1 MSERTTS
8 QAPLEDARNVLF
20 ITRQQLLA
28 QTLGRILARDGDWS
42 VRVLDRDHPRLL
54 DQVAAAEPAVVV
66 VEMDTDVVPS
76 LNLISTLVDSS
87 AGQAVIALGE
97 LDGPTTAEVVCRG
110 AKGSMTYAGSLG
122 DLKRAFEAAAE
133 GRTAVGSA
141 ALTGLVGSRATRP
154 RASTANP
161 AHRLSPREREVLR
174 RLAAGQST
182 RAIADELHISVQTV
196 RKHTQNILGKLG
208 THSKLQAAAIAVR
221 EALV

>member
-1 MSERTTS
+1 MYERAAR
-8 QAPLEDARNVLF
+8 QAPLRDVRNVLF

-28 QTLGRILARDGDWS
+28 QTLGRVLAHDGDWS

-76 LNLISTLVDSS
+76 LDLISTLVDSP
-87 AGQAVIALGE
+87 GGPAVIALGE

-110 AKGSMTYAGSLG
+110 AKGSMTYNGSLG

-133 GRTAVGSA
+133 GRTSVGSA
-141 ALTGLVGSRATRP
+141 ALTGLVGNRASRP
-154 RASTANP
+154 RASAASP
-161 AHRLSPREREVLR
+161 PHRVSPREREVLR
-174 RLAAGQST
+174 RIAAGQST
-182 RAIADELHISVQTV
+182 LAIAEDLHISVQTV

-208 THSKLQAAAIAVR
+208 AHSKLQAAAIAVR

>member
-1 MSERTTS
+1 MYERATRGAALQDS
-8 QAPLEDARNVLF
+8 RNVLF

-28 QTLGRILARDGDWS
+28 QTLGRVLAHDGDWS

-76 LNLISTLVDSS
+76 LNLISTLVESP

-97 LDGPTTAEVVCRG
+97 LDGATTAEVVCRG

-122 DLKRAFEAAAE
+122 DLKRAFEAAAA

-154 RASTANP
+154 HVSASTP
-161 AHRLSPREREVLR
+161 PHRLSAREREVLR
-174 RLAAGQST
+174 RIAAGEST
-182 RAIADELHISVQTV
+182 QAIAVELHISVQTV

-208 THSKLQAAAIAVR
+208 AHSKLQAAAIAVR